1 MIQLEQVSETF
12 SKYVAE
18 KVEFMGSKIL
28 DAKVKG
34 TKIVTPPPVL
44 VKDTDPKPD
53 KRPTMSSV
61 YAEMIK
67 NFPKSAM
74 IFQPDEDEDDE
85 EVEEEKPRVEP
96 REPEE

>member
-1 MIQLEQVSETF
+1 M
-12 SKYVAE
+12 AE
-18 KVEFMGSKIL
+18 KVDFMGSKIL

-67 NFPKSAM
+67 NFPKVSSLSQWWTVLTG
-74 IFQPDEDEDDE
+74 FDFS
-85 EVEEEKPRVEP
+85 RV
-96 REPEE
+96 R

>member
-1 MIQLEQVSETF
+1 M
-12 SKYVAE
+12 AE
-18 KVEFMGSKIL
+18 KVDFMGSKIL

-67 NFPKSAM
+67 NFPKVSSLSQWWTVLTG
-74 IFQPDEDEDDE
+74 FDFS
-85 EVEEEKPRVEP
+85 RVQ
-96 REPEE
+96 

>member
-1 MIQLEQVSETF
+1 M
-12 SKYVAE
+12 AE
-18 KVEFMGSKIL
+18 KVDFMGSKIL

-44 VKDTDPKPD
+44 VKDTDPRTD

-67 NFPKSAM
+67 NFPKVSSLSQWW
-74 IFQPDEDEDDE
+74 IVLTRFFS
-85 EVEEEKPRVEP
+85 RV
-96 REPEE
+96 R

>member
-1 MIQLEQVSETF
+1 M
-12 SKYVAE
+12 AE

-34 TKIVTPPPVL
+34 TKIFTPPPVL

-67 NFPKSAM
+67 NFPKVSSLSQRW
-74 IFQPDEDEDDE
+74 IVLTSF
-85 EVEEEKPRVEP
+85 V
-96 REPEE
+96 

>member
-1 MIQLEQVSETF
+1 M
-12 SKYVAE
+12 AE

-34 TKIVTPPPVL
+34 TKIFTPPPVL

-67 NFPKSAM
+67 NFPKVSSLSQWR
-74 IFQPDEDEDDE
+74 IVLTSFDFS
-85 EVEEEKPRVEP
+85 RVQ
-96 REPEE
+96 